1 MHLLHPLMY
10 ILKIKGK
17 AKIPDFVQ
25 IRDNNYT
32 LMAYFRTDRPEKEL
46 EKCGLL
52 SSLDKIKSVITELP
66 YGKIQKIEL

>member
-1 MHLLHPLMY
+1 MY

-32 LMAYFRTDRPEKEL
+32 LIAYFRVDRPDKEL
-46 EKCGLL
+46 LKCGLG
-52 SSLDKIKSVITELP
+52 DKQEEILKIIQALP
-66 YGKIQKIEL
+66 FGKIEQLEI

>member
-1 MHLLHPLMY
+1 MY

-46 EKCGLL
+46 EKCGM
-52 SSLDKIKSVITELP
+52 LDKIDLIKSVINNLP
-66 YGKIQKIEL
+66 YGKIQKIDL